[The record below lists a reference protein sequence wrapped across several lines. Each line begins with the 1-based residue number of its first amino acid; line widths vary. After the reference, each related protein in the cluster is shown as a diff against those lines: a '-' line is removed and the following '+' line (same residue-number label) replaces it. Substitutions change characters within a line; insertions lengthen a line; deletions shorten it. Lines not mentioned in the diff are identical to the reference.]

1 MSGPIPLKDQK
12 ILCMKSGGR
21 CAIPECRN
29 ELVIDKTSADKESI
43 VGEMAHIKG
52 EKPKAPRYD
61 INMTDKERNSYYNL
75 ILVCRIHHKMI
86 DDQTNAYTIEK
97 LHQFKKEHESWVQ
110 ENLSKQ
116 MINVTFA
123 ELAVITEYLNS
134 NQPALSESYT
144 VIPPKDKIN
153 KNNLSSFTE
162 RQIMMGMLQVK
173 QVAHYIGNNPD
184 VEFGERLKQGF
195 VTEYERL
202 KNAENLSGD
211 DLFENL
217 LSFACQSQTSFKKMA
232 AGLAVLVYLFEKCEV
247 FEK

>member
-1 MSGPIPLKDQK
+1 MSGNTPKDLK
-12 ILCMKSGGR
+12 ILLMKSGGR
-21 CAIPECRN
+21 CAIPECRK
-29 ELVIDKTSADKESI
+29 ELIIDKTSTDKESI

-52 EKPKAPRYD
+52 EKPKASRYD
-61 INMTDKERNSYYNL
+61 TNMTEGERNSYDNR

-86 DDQTNAYTIEK
+86 DDQPNDYTVEK
-97 LHQFKKEHESWVQ
+97 LHQIKKEHESWVQ
-110 ENLSKQ
+110 ENLRKE
-116 MINVTFA
+116 IVNFTFA
-123 ELAVITEYLNS
+123 ELEVITKYLNLS
-134 NQPALSESYT
+134 QPVLSESYT

-162 RQIMMGMLQVK
+162 KQIIMGMLQVK
-173 QVAHYIGNNPD
+173 QVAHYIDNNPD
-184 VEFGERLKQGF
+184 VEFGERMKQGF

-202 KNAENLSGD
+202 KNEENLSGN

-217 LSFACQSQTSFKKMA
+217 LSFACQGHTSFKQMA

>member
-1 MSGPIPLKDQK
+1 MSGNIPLKDQK

-21 CAIPECRN
+21 CAIPECRQ

-43 VGEMAHIKG
+43 VGEMAHVKG

-61 INMTDKERNSYYNL
+61 TNMTDGERNSYDNL

-86 DDQTNAYTIEK
+86 DDQPNAFTVEK
-97 LHQFKKEHESWVQ
+97 LHQIKKEHESWVQ

-116 MINVTFA
+116 MVNVTFA
-123 ELAVITEYLNS
+123 ELEVITEYLNS

-162 RQIMMGMLQVK
+162 QQIMMGMLQVK
-173 QVAHYIGNNPD
+173 QVAHYIDNNPD

-195 VTEYERL
+195 VIEYERL
-202 KNAENLSGD
+202 KNEENLSGN

-217 LSFACQSQTSFKKMA
+217 VSFACQGHTSFKQMA